1 MYMQNTLYNIHS
13 LPGSCYE
20 KVCTANGAFSLA

>member
-1 MYMQNTLYNIHS
+1 MRNTLYNIH
-13 LPGSCYE
+13 LFLGSRYE